1 MQPWSLK
8 RVWAAVS
15 GGVAPVPEVSTL
27 LLFAAACAALFAIP
41 GPAVVYIVAR
51 TVAHGRR
58 AGLVSVLGI
67 EAGALVHLAAAA
79 LGLSALIAS
88 SATAFAVVRYAG
100 AAYLI
105 LLGIQALRRSGQPV
119 GRTAPLVP
127 ADRRLF
133 RDGVL
138 VNVLNPK
145 VAVFFLAFLPQ
156 FIEPSAGS
164 VPAQMLVLGAVY
176 VVVALLLDA
185 GWALLAA
192 VVGRVMTV
200 GRNLERAS
208 AGVYFALGVAAAVT
222 GERPRR

>member
-1 MQPWSLK
+1 M
-8 RVWAAVS
+8 
-15 GGVAPVPEVSTL
+15 PELTTL

-51 TVAHGRR
+51 TVTHGRR

-67 EAGALVHLAAAA
+67 ETGALVHLLAAA
-79 LGLSALIAS
+79 LGLSALVAS

-105 LLGIQALRRSGQPV
+105 LLGFQALRRHGGPAA
-119 GRTAPLVP
+119 GGAPAVP
-127 ADRRLF
+127 ADGRLF

-145 VAVFFLAFLPQ
+145 VALFFLAFLPQ
-156 FIEPSAGS
+156 FVEPGAGS

-176 VVVALLLDA
+176 VGIALLLDA

-192 VVGRVMTV
+192 AVGRVLTA
-200 GRNLERAS
+200 GRSLERAS
-208 AGVYFALGVAAAVT
+208 AGVYFALGLAAALT